1 MIHDALEQAYYRFIY
16 FLPSE
21 EQEPERV
28 MVNMEQAHWF
38 YEDELVRD
46 MSVPSMKF
54 PVFVREMKISY
65 NFLPEWSAKDLLD
78 IYEAYKSHIPVRG
91 AIILNTTMDK
101 VLLVTNFNG
110 RAYSF
115 PKGKINEDE
124 TDEACAIREV
134 LEEVGFDITQMVTS
148 EDYLEIEDGHMRLY
162 IVYGASEDYE
172 YFTHTKGE
180 IGKIEWVKLDD
191 IPSQKYKNASIYR
204 NFRFNKVHKFLYELR
219 RWIKLKGVKVQDLE
233 EDLPKKDLRIMS
245 LKDFKI
251 KKLRIE
257 GVLEKTLFGC

>member
-1 MIHDALEQAYYRFIY
+1 MQEALEQVYYRFLY
-16 FLPSE
+16 FLPE
-21 EQEPERV
+21 EEKEPERV
-28 MVNMEQAHWF
+28 MVNIEQAHWF

-46 MSVPSMKF
+46 LSVPSMKLA
-54 PVFVREMKISY
+54 VFVREMQNTFKV
-65 NFLPEWSAKDLLD
+65 LPDWSTKDIIEL
-78 IYEAYKSHIPVRG
+78 YEAYKSHIPVRG
-91 AIILNTTMDK
+91 AIILNTSMDK

-115 PKGKINEDE
+115 PKGKINEEE

-134 LEEVGFDITQMVTS
+134 LEEVGYDISPIISS

-162 IVYGASEDYE
+162 IVSGVTEDFE
-172 YFTHTKGE
+172 FLTRTKGE

-219 RWIKLKGVKVQDLE
+219 KWIKSKGAKC
-233 EDLPKKDLRIMS
+233 EDGEGEFRKNDYKIEAYKGFEFKRI
-245 LKDFKI
+245 KI
-251 KKLRIE
+251 ECVFEQALTS
-257 GVLEKTLFGC
+257 G

>member
-1 MIHDALEQAYYRFIY
+1 MQEALEQVYYRFLF
-16 FLPSE
+16 FLPE
-21 EQEPERV
+21 EEREPERV

-54 PVFVREMKISY
+54 PVFVREIQNLY
-65 NFLPEWSAKDLLD
+65 NVLPDWNTKDLIEL
-78 IYEAYKSHIPVRG
+78 YESYKSHIPVRG
-91 AIILNTTMDK
+91 AIILNTNMDK

-134 LEEVGFDITQMVTS
+134 LEEVGFDISPMIS
-148 EDYLEIEDGHMRLY
+148 SGDYLEIEDGHMRLY
-162 IVYGASEDYE
+162 IVSGASEDYE
-172 YFTHTKGE
+172 YLTRTKGE

-219 RWIKLKGVKVQDLE
+219 KWIKSKGVKNDEIE
-233 EDLPKKDLRIMS
+233 EEFKKKDYKISS
-245 LKDFKI
+245 LKDFKF
-251 KKLRIE
+251 KKLRLE
-257 GVLEKTLFGC
+257 GILENAFKVK

>member
-1 MIHDALEQAYYRFIY
+1 MMQDALEQAYYRFLY
-16 FLPSE
+16 FLPPE
-21 EQEPERV
+21 EQEPERI

-46 MSVPSMKF
+46 LSVPSMKF
-54 PVFVREMKISY
+54 PIFVREIQSHCNY
-65 NFLPEWSAKDLLD
+65 LPEWSTKDLIE
-78 IYEAYKSHIPVRG
+78 IYESYKSHIPVRG
-91 AIILNTTMDK
+91 AIILNANMDK

-115 PKGKINEDE
+115 PKGKINEE
-124 TDEACAIREV
+124 ESDEACAIREV
-134 LEEVGFDITQMVTS
+134 LEEVGFDITEMVNS

-162 IVYGASEDYE
+162 IVSGASEDYE
-172 YFTHTKGE
+172 YITKTKGE

-219 RWIKLKGVKVQDLE
+219 KWIKSKGNKNQDLE
-233 EDLPKKDLRIMS
+233 EENYK
-245 LKDFKI
+245 KDFKLPTLKNFKF
-251 KKLRIE
+251 KKLKIE
-257 GVLEKTLFGC
+257 GIVEELFIIN

>member
-1 MIHDALEQAYYRFIY
+1 
-16 FLPSE
+16 
-21 EQEPERV
+21 

-46 MSVPSMKF
+46 LSVPSMRF
-54 PVFVREMKISY
+54 PVFVREIQSLC
-65 NFLPEWSAKDLLD
+65 NFLPEWSTKDLLD
-78 IYEAYKSHIPVRG
+78 IYEVYKSHIPVRG

-115 PKGKINEDE
+115 PKGKINEEE

-134 LEEVGFDITQMVTS
+134 LEEVGFDISSMVTS

-162 IVYGASEDYE
+162 IVHGASEDYE
-172 YFTHTKGE
+172 YLTRTKGE

-219 RWIKLKGVKVQDLE
+219 RWIKSKGVKTQDLE
-233 EDLPKKDLRIMS
+233 EDVVKKDFRISSLR
-245 LKDFKI
+245 DFKI
-251 KKLRIE
+251 KRLRVE
-257 GVLEKTLFGC
+257 GILEQALQGF